1 MAELGH
7 GFLLDDFVGTYEVV
21 AELRQAWREGRLE
34 AALTGPGDAEP
45 GAPELARRMSARLG
59 LLLEAQAERV
69 RAHGSSEERRLHRLA
84 MYAAAAVID
93 EIFVLEIDWSGRDAW
108 LDVLLEYRLFR
119 SRVAGQRF
127 FDYAERLVLTES
139 QALLRAEL
147 AAVYLLSLRLGFQ
160 GKYRG
165 ASGMARLD
173 ELRRRLLA
181 ETGSRRAAATELPGL
196 PDAPDAPQA
205 ASEAL
210 FPQAYQFKASGRD
223 RRLAPLRPWL
233 RAGMLALL
241 AYLLLSSAV
250 WLAILQ
256 PFVAAHGN

>member
-1 MAELGH
+1 MAELGY

-34 AALTGPGDAEP
+34 AALASPGDAEP
-45 GAPELARRMSARLG
+45 GGPELARRMSARLG
-59 LLLEAQAERV
+59 MLLEAQAERV

-93 EIFVLEIDWSGRDAW
+93 EIFVLEVDWAGREAW

-127 FDYAERLVLTES
+127 FDYAERIVLTES
-139 QALLRAEL
+139 QAALRAEL
-147 AAVYLLSLRLGFQ
+147 AAVFLLSLRLGFR

-181 ETGSRRAAATELPGL
+181 ET
-196 PDAPDAPQA
+196 APQRLA
-205 ASEAL
+205 ADPGEAGAPASEAL

-233 RAGMLALL
+233 RAGLLALV